1 MKSKKLLGIWMDH
14 SIAHCSEIINNTI
27 VTQSI
32 ESTPASLVNKEDLY
46 YKDDSQRLNKE
57 QDKLSVYYSKLSD
70 IILKH
75 DEVVLFG
82 PTDAKNELLN
92 LIKKDHL
99 FDNITVAVK
108 AADKMSESQQH
119 EFIKEYFNLTV

>member
-14 SIAHCSEIINNTI
+14 SVAHCSELINNTFI
-27 VTQSI
+27 SQII
-32 ESTPASLVNKEDLY
+32 ESTPVSQVNKEDLY

-70 IILKH
+70 IILKQ
-75 DEVVLFG
+75 DKVVLFG

-99 FDNITVAVK
+99 FDNITIEAI

-119 EFIKEYFNLTV
+119 EFIKEYFNPAE